1 MLKIRISYRMET
13 FFMKGEKYMKRPMKL
28 LSMFTAASLAFSSF
42 AAMAIPMTAYAADVF
57 TLKSIAVSGNQGTIV
72 EGTEKEIEL
81 SIVETFEKTTVE
93 NENDAVAME
102 YKNATLISAVDEDD
116 NDSASSFSLAT
127 PSGSA
132 TADAEKNTETNKQ
145 VLTVADN
152 LSWGEYTLE
161 IGVGEVKAEYKV
173 VITKEYEAIITP
185 NEVALNKTTTSKKI
199 KGSYKKNSSGAAS
212 GITYEWHFYEDEDGL
227 YKAFELSAKDKEEI
241 TVSVSKD
248 ADTVFEKALEKAK
261 KDKKELKKIQA
272 ELILEVKKGDTPL
285 TSEAALVTYTPVEEK
300 KDEPKDDKAPAAKG
314 TEIKETSGTY
324 KVTEN
329 GEVEYVAPAPATSKT
344 VAIPD
349 EIKDE
354 KGNVYKV
361 TSIAPNAF
369 KNNKKVTK
377 AVVGKNVTTI
387 GANAFAG
394 CKKLKNLELNG
405 NVVKTIGKNAFKGTK
420 KGLKVKIFA
429 KNKKTAQKLFN
440 KVVKKGKAKEA
451 TLKFK
456 KRAK

>member
-1 MLKIRISYRMET
+1 L
-13 FFMKGEKYMKRPMKL
+13 
-28 LSMFTAASLAFSSF
+28 
-42 AAMAIPMTAYAADVF
+42 V
-57 TLKSIAVSGNQGTIV
+57 
-72 EGTEKEIEL
+72 
-81 SIVETFEKTTVE
+81 
-93 NENDAVAME
+93 
-102 YKNATLISAVDEDD
+102 
-116 NDSASSFSLAT
+116 
-127 PSGSA
+127 
-132 TADAEKNTETNKQ
+132 
-145 VLTVADN
+145 
-152 LSWGEYTLE
+152 
-161 IGVGEVKAEYKV
+161 
-173 VITKEYEAIITP
+173 
-185 NEVALNKTTTSKKI
+185 
-199 KGSYKKNSSGAAS
+199 
-212 GITYEWHFYEDEDGL
+212 
-227 YKAFELSAKDKEEI
+227 EEI
-241 TVSVSKD
+241 NGVEYYASTK
-248 ADTVFEKALEKAK
+248 
-261 KDKKELKKIQA
+261 
-272 ELILEVKKGDTPL
+272 
-285 TSEAALVTYTPVEEK
+285 VTYTPVEEK
-300 KDEPKDDKAPAAKG
+300 KEETKKEDTTPAAKG
-314 TEIKETSGTY
+314 TEIMETSGTY

-344 VAIPD
+344 ATIPD

-361 TSIAPNAF
+361 TSVAPNAF
-369 KNNKKVTK
+369 KNNKKITK